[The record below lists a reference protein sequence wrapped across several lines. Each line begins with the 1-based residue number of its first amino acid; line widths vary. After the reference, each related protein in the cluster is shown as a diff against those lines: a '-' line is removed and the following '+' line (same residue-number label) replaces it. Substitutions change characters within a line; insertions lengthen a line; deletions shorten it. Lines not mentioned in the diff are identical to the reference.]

1 MFCNLGEY
9 KMARKNEN
17 NVVEVVENCL
27 SLPKKK
33 YAIFNS
39 STVQG
44 GKSLI
49 AHYIINGYFKAHGQL
64 PAIIDLDT
72 KHRAMADT
80 YADAHSLD
88 IQDVETLFDVIAQ
101 AEENLVIVDCPAG
114 STPLILNAE
123 GTKKKGTLKSHLNF
137 FDILENDVEATP
149 IWIAL
154 LDNDIVKS
162 MKSLEELDEAISKV
176 AESMP
181 GFKLDVIMVYNK
193 GHWECDDA
201 LGGID
206 GLTSR
211 YITNPPQTLTNF
223 ISKPYFNVIFQEI
236 NENITSFA
244 EDLKTS
250 NLIDIKG
257 GNIIAKQ
264 KIRKAKESSQDFY
277 LSIYNNFLK

>member
-1 MFCNLGEY
+1 
-9 KMARKNEN
+9 MARKNETQ
-17 NVVEVVENCL
+17 EVSQENTL
-27 SLPKKK
+27 LALPKTK
-33 YAIFNS
+33 YVLFNS

-44 GKSLI
+44 GKSVI
-49 AHYIINGYFKAHGQL
+49 DHYTIYGYLQAHGKL

-80 YADAHSLD
+80 YPEAHSLD
-88 IQDVETLFDVIAQ
+88 IQDIEILFELISQ
-101 AEENLVIVDCPAG
+101 AEEPLVIVDCPAG

-123 GTKKKGTLKSHLNF
+123 GAKKKGTLASHLNF
-137 FDILENDVEATP
+137 FDIFEHELEATP
-149 IWIAL
+149 IWFAL

-176 AESMP
+176 AQSIP
-181 GFKLDVIMVYNK
+181 GFKLDVVMVYNK

-201 LGGID
+201 MGGID

-223 ISKPYFNVIFQEI
+223 INKPYFNVIFQEI
-236 NENITSFA
+236 NENITPFA

-250 NLIDIKG
+250 SLVDIKG
-257 GNIIAKQ
+257 SNIIAKQ
-264 KIRKAKESSQDFY
+264 KIRKAKESAKDFY
-277 LSIYNNFLK
+277 LSIYNKLLK